1 MVNLKMIDT
10 QGYGIHSM
18 FLSQRNRCLPMPD
31 YESTK
36 EKVVLRIPGTV
47 IDENYSQML
56 LENTSIGL
64 DEAVLLDALQKKK
77 PLSAEAIKLLKRD
90 GLVEG
95 RGKNIFISKYVA
107 LATNQEK
114 EHSQAKGLS
123 NTNYRNII
131 LDYLRDYGEL
141 SKSQIYA
148 MLQQYLPTT
157 LDDRQKKSKVENLL
171 SSLRMAGRIQYNVS
185 KKWVLSKLD
194 KTS

>member
-1 MVNLKMIDT
+1 
-10 QGYGIHSM
+10 
-18 FLSQRNRCLPMPD
+18 
-31 YESTK
+31 
-36 EKVVLRIPGTV
+36 
-47 IDENYSQML
+47 
-56 LENTSIGL
+56 
-64 DEAVLLDALQKKK
+64 
-77 PLSAEAIKLLKRD
+77 LKRD

-185 KKWVLSKLD
+185 KKWVLSKMD